1 MLFLILGLPQTMP
14 HIILLNGSLLTADQ
28 PDLIVPWWSFT
39 KTILAVAALS
49 LVRDGLIG
57 LDDPLVEG
65 PFTLRQLLQHQAGLA
80 DYSELADYPVAVSK
94 GQPPWLADDMLQ
106 RLDASRLR
114 YVPGAGWRYSNV
126 GYLFVGRV
134 IERLTGSTLEQ
145 ALASRIFLPLGV
157 SQVRLA
163 HTRADLQGVNFG
175 AANTYHPGWVYH
187 GLLVGPLVEAAH
199 VLDRLLAGT
208 LLPPYLLQQMQEA
221 IVLGGPMPGRPWM
234 SPGYGLGLMIGAAD
248 TGLTLSGHTG
258 VGPGGII
265 AVFSASHGDATATC
279 AVFSETDDEGRVE
292 TQVSTRLLAAVGHK
306 D

>member
-1 MLFLILGLPQTMP
+1 MP
-14 HIILLNGSLLTADQ
+14 HITLLSGSVLTADQ

-39 KTILAVAALS
+39 KTVLAAAALT
-49 LVRDGLIG
+49 LVRDGLLG
-57 LDDPLVEG
+57 LDDPLLEG

-80 DYSELADYPVAVSK
+80 DYSELAVYHAAVSE
-94 GQPPWLADDMLQ
+94 GAQPWPADEMLQ

-114 YVPGAGWRYSNV
+114 YAPGTGWHYSNV

-134 IERLTGSTLEQ
+134 IERLTGCALEQ
-145 ALASRIFLPLGV
+145 ALAQRIFLPLGV
-157 SQVRLA
+157 SQVCLA
-163 HTRADLQGVNFG
+163 TTQADLHDVSFG
-175 AANTYHPGWVYH
+175 AASTYHPGWVYH
-187 GLLVGPLVEAAH
+187 GLLVGPLVEAAG

-208 LLPPYLLQQMQEA
+208 LLPPHLLQQMQAA

-234 SPGYGLGLMIGAAD
+234 SPGYGLGLMMGAAD

-258 VGPGGII
+258 VGPGGIM
-265 AVFSASHGDATATC
+265 AVFSAAHGDATATC

-292 TQVSTRLLAAVGHK
+292 TQVSTRLLAAVSHE